1 MLNIL
6 KAQYWPLCFAH
17 LCCCFGFER
26 SEASCYFKK
35 SSILAAKKTLRMV
48 FNITEMTAKISQR
61 AMLNGQYR
69 VFNLGD

>member
-35 SSILAAKKTLRMV
+35 SSILAAKK
-48 FNITEMTAKISQR
+48 KPQ
-61 AMLNGQYR
+61 NGFKHHRNDHQDIAAC
-69 VFNLGD
+69 NAQWAIPGL